1 MAEATEK
8 KCSMCEVVK
17 PLDQFHRQPTGK
29 LGRHSYCA
37 ECANSVRNSRR
48 PTTSSERGYEPDQ
61 KRRWLLKARYGLT
74 PDDFDALFASQGGRC
89 AICLE
94 VPARPC
100 VDHNHETG
108 QVRGILCHFCNIRL
122 PAVEDEKYHVPAMAY
137 LIKWAANDNHPKR
150 EEAA

>member
-1 MAEATEK
+1 ME
-8 KCSMCEVVK
+8 
-17 PLDQFHRQPTGK
+17 GK
-29 LGRHSYCA
+29 ICGICKEWKLADEYHKHPRGLLGRHP
-37 ECANSVRNSRR
+37 ECKLCHNAA
-48 PTTSSERGYEPDQ
+48 
-61 KRRWLLKARYGLT
+61 KRRRRKENPPAPAEKRAQLLKARYGLT
-74 PDDFDALFASQGGRC
+74 PDDFDALFASQDGRC

-122 PAVEDEKYHVPAMAY
+122 PAVEDEKYHIPAMAY
-137 LIKWAANDNHPKR
+137 LAAHAANDNQVTR